1 MNRTYTEYD
10 SIMDTKTIINIK
22 SDGFDATLTISYETS
37 SELDRKYTYV
47 GTRVCFHRLV
57 KTIISLYER
66 GNYVLAGFYNHAFK
80 DLLDTW
86 FSDTELQHSM
96 SNYGVN
102 DPIDLIDAL
111 LKEGAFKTL
120 RVDNTL
126 GDVSCPFS
134 SFPFPF
140 N

>member
-10 SIMDTKTIINIK
+10 EIMDTKTTINIE
-22 SDGFDATLTISYETS
+22 SDGFDATLTITYETS
-37 SELDRKYTYV
+37 SELDRRYTYS

-66 GNYVLAGFYNHAFK
+66 GNYVLAGFYSHAFK

-86 FSDTELQHSM
+86 FSDTELKHLM
-96 SNYGVN
+96 EDYEVN
-102 DPIDLIDAL
+102 DPIDLIDIL

-120 RVDNTL
+120 RVDNVL
-126 GDVSCPFS
+126 GDTSCPFA
-134 SFPFPF
+134 SFPF

>member
-10 SIMDTKTIINIK
+10 EIMDTKTTVNIE
-22 SDGFDATLTISYETS
+22 SDGFDATLTITYETS
-37 SELDRKYTYV
+37 SELDRRYIYS

-66 GNYVLAGFYNHAFK
+66 GNYVLAGFYSHAFK

-86 FSDTELQHSM
+86 YSDTELKYLM
-96 SNYGVN
+96 EDYEVN
-102 DPIDLIDAL
+102 DPIDLIDIL

-120 RVDNTL
+120 RGAFKMN
-126 GDVSCPFS
+126 
-134 SFPFPF
+134 
-140 N
+140 

>member
-10 SIMDTKTIINIK
+10 RIMDRKTTINIE
-22 SDGFDATLTISYETS
+22 SNGFDATLTITYETS
-37 SELDRKYTYV
+37 SELDRRYTYS

-66 GNYVLAGFYNHAFK
+66 GNYALAGFYSHAFK

-86 FSDTELQHSM
+86 FSDTELKHLM
-96 SNYGVN
+96 EDYEVN
-102 DPIDLIDAL
+102 DPIDLIDIL

-120 RVDNTL
+120 KCAFKMN
-126 GDVSCPFS
+126 
-134 SFPFPF
+134 
-140 N
+140 

>member
-1 MNRTYTEYD
+1 MNRTYVEHD
-10 SIMDTKTIINIK
+10 VVMDTKTIISIQ
-22 SDGFDATLTISYETS
+22 SDGFDTVLTISYLTS
-37 SELDRKYTYV
+37 SELDKQYTYS

-57 KTIISLYER
+57 KTIISLYEK
-66 GNYVLAGFYNHAFK
+66 GNYSMAGFYNHAFK
-80 DLLDTW
+80 DLLDIW
-86 FSDTELQHSM
+86 FSDTELQHAM
-96 SNYGVN
+96 EEYEVN
-102 DPIDLIDAL
+102 NPIDLIDIL

-134 SFPFPF
+134 SFPF